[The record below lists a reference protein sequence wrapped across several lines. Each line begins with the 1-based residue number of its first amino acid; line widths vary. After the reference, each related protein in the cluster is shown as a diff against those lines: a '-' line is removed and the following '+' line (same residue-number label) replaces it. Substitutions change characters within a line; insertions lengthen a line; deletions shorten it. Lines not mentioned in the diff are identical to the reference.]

1 MQMVDMLPTGRVFNR
16 LGPRSARLTK
26 LLRLVDYDA
35 GMDARPLDLLVDPD
49 LGEADGPTFAAAETQ
64 TIVVVGLGYV
74 GLPLAVALA
83 RGFPTIG
90 LDIDVGRIAELGR
103 GHDRTGEID
112 EARMA
117 ASPLRLVAEPGAC
130 PAADVYIV
138 TVPTPVDERNRPDLR
153 ALIAASETVG
163 RMIDPAR
170 RPVVIFE
177 STVYPGVTEELCVP
191 AIERA
196 SGLTWREHFTV
207 GYSPERINPGDRE
220 HTVDRIVKVVAGD
233 SPETSRRVA
242 AIYERV
248 TSGGTF
254 RAASIKAA
262 EGAKAIENAQ
272 RDVNIAFMNEVT
284 RIFSK
289 LDVSIWDVLDA
300 ARTKWN
306 FLPFQPG
313 LVGGH
318 CIGVDPYYLSHR
330 SIELGHLPEVIPA
343 ARSVNDDMG
352 RWIADTLHLKAT
364 GQAGNRLLH
373 VLVLGVTFKEDVP
386 DLRNSK
392 VVDMVRRL
400 QFHGHGVAVHD
411 PHADADEAAAE
422 YGVKVT
428 DEVLGR
434 RYDLVIAAVAHREYR
449 AMSSAA
455 LEALVADGGLFAD
468 IKGVFR
474 DRELGCRTWTL

>member
-1 MQMVDMLPTGRVFNR
+1 
-16 LGPRSARLTK
+16 
-26 LLRLVDYDA
+26 
-35 GMDARPLDLLVDPD
+35 MDARIAELHSANPVEVI
-49 LGEADGPTFAAAETQ
+49 EAPAEAQ
-64 TIVVVGLGYV
+64 SIVVVGLGYV

-83 RGFPTIG
+83 RSFPTTG
-90 LDIDVGRIAELGR
+90 LDISADRVAELAR
-103 GHDRTGEID
+103 GEDRTGEV
-112 EARMA
+112 EADRLA
-117 ASPLRLVAEPGAC
+117 ASTIGYASD
-130 PAADVYIV
+130 PAVCGPADVYIV

-153 ALIAASETVG
+153 ALIAASEMVG
-163 RMIDPAR
+163 TMLDPAR
-170 RPVVIFE
+170 KPLVIFE

-191 AIERA
+191 AMERA
-196 SGLTWREHFTV
+196 SGLVWKQDFVV

-233 SPETSRRVA
+233 SPETTARVA

-272 RDVNIAFMNEVT
+272 RDINIAFMNEAT

-330 SIELGHLPEVIPA
+330 AIELGHMPEVIPA
-343 ARSVNDDMG
+343 ARRVNDDMG
-352 RWIADTLHLKAT
+352 RWIADTLSAKML
-364 GQAGNRLLH
+364 GRRLH
-373 VLVLGVTFKEDVP
+373 VLVMGVTFKEDVP
-386 DLRNSK
+386 DIRNSK
-392 VVDMVRRL
+392 VIDLVRRL
-400 QFHGHGVAVHD
+400 QYHGHGVTLHD
-411 PHADADEAAAE
+411 PHADPAEAEAE
-422 YGVKVT
+422 YGVRIDGEAFT
-428 DEVLGR
+428 R
-434 RYDLVIAAVAHREYR
+434 TYDLVVAAVPHQAYR
-449 AMSSAA
+449 GMDDAA
-455 LEALVADGGLFAD
+455 LAALIAPDGLFAD
-468 IKGVFR
+468 VKGAFR
-474 DRELGCRTWTL
+474 ARALECPYWTL

>member
-1 MQMVDMLPTGRVFNR
+1 
-16 LGPRSARLTK
+16 
-26 LLRLVDYDA
+26 
-35 GMDARPLDLLVDPD
+35 MDARITDPNHALAGD
-49 LGEADGPTFAAAETQ
+49 AEPTDIVGATVQ
-64 TIVVVGLGYV
+64 RIVVVGLGYV

-83 RGFPTIG
+83 RSFEVTG
-90 LDIDVGRIAELGR
+90 LDIDPGRITELGR
-103 GHDRTGEID
+103 HHDRTGEID
-112 EARMA
+112 DAGLARSSLGYA
-117 ASPLRLVAEPGAC
+117 HDPAAC
-130 PAADVYIV
+130 PPADVYIV
-138 TVPTPVDERNRPDLR
+138 TVPTPVDECNRPDLR
-153 ALIAASETVG
+153 ALIGASEMVG
-163 RMIDPAR
+163 RMLDGAR
-170 RPVVIFE
+170 RPLVVFE

-191 AIERA
+191 AMERV
-196 SGLTWREHFTV
+196 SGLKWKDDFVV

-233 SPETSRRVA
+233 GPETTDRVA
-242 AIYERV
+242 AIYGRV
-248 TSGGTF
+248 TTGGTF

-300 ARTKWN
+300 AKTKWN

-352 RWIADTLHLKAT
+352 RWIADTLHMAM
-364 GQAGNRLLH
+364 ARGNEGRLLH
-373 VLVLGVTFKEDVP
+373 VLVLGLTFKEDVP

-392 VVDMVRRL
+392 VGDMVRRL
-400 QFHGHGVAVHD
+400 QFHGHGVTVHD
-411 PHADADEAAAE
+411 PNADADEAASE
-422 YGVKVT
+422 YGVKLS
-428 DEVLGR
+428 DEALSR

-449 AMSSAA
+449 AMDDAA
-455 LEALVADGGLFAD
+455 LAALVAEGGLFAD
-468 IKGVFR
+468 VKGVFR
-474 DRELGCRTWTL
+474 DRALACRTWTL

>member
-1 MQMVDMLPTGRVFNR
+1 
-16 LGPRSARLTK
+16 
-26 LLRLVDYDA
+26 
-35 GMDARPLDLLVDPD
+35 MDARIADLRTPEGPAAVDSIASD
-49 LGEADGPTFAAAETQ
+49 VGAQ
-64 TIVVVGLGYV
+64 TIVIVGLGYV

-83 RGFPTIG
+83 RSFPAWG
-90 LDIDVGRIAELGR
+90 LDINADRVAELAR
-103 GHDRTGEID
+103 GEDRTGEVD
-112 EARMA
+112 TETLD
-117 ASPLRLVAEPGAC
+117 ASALQYTSDATTC
-130 PAADVYIV
+130 PPADVYIV

-153 ALIAASETVG
+153 ALIGASEMVG

-170 RPVVIFE
+170 KPLIIFE

-191 AIERA
+191 AMERV
-196 SGLTWREHFTV
+196 SGLKWKDDFVV

-220 HTVDRIVKVVAGD
+220 HTVDRIIKVVSGD
-233 SPETSRRVA
+233 SEETTARVS
-242 AIYERV
+242 AIYDRV
-248 TSGGTF
+248 TTGGTF

-300 ARTKWN
+300 AKTKWN
-306 FLPFQPG
+306 FLPFHPG

-352 RWIADTLHLKAT
+352 RWIADTLHLKMK
-364 GQAGNRLLH
+364 RISLRILI
-373 VLVLGVTFKEDVP
+373 LGVTFKEDVP

-392 VVDMVRRL
+392 VGDIVKRFW
-400 QFHGHGVAVHD
+400 FHGHSVTVHD
-411 PHADADEAAAE
+411 PLANADEAAAD
-422 YGVKVT
+422 YGVHLDPNALT
-428 DEVLGR
+428 R
-434 RYDLVIAAVAHREYR
+434 SYDLVVAAVSHRLYR
-449 AMSSAA
+449 EMDNAA
-455 LEALVADGGLFAD
+455 LAALVDSSGLFAD
-468 IKGVFR
+468 VKGVFR
-474 DRELGCRTWTL
+474 GRNFGRTIWTL

>member
-1 MQMVDMLPTGRVFNR
+1 
-16 LGPRSARLTK
+16 
-26 LLRLVDYDA
+26 
-35 GMDARPLDLLVDPD
+35 MDARTSDLLATDE
-49 LGEADGPTFAAAETQ
+49 GAFTTGPGDTRTQ
-64 TIVVVGLGYV
+64 TVVVVGLGYV

-83 RGFPTIG
+83 RSFPTHG
-90 LDIDVGRIAELGR
+90 LDIDTGRIEELRR
-103 GHDRTGEID
+103 GHDRTDEI
-112 EARMA
+112 
-117 ASPLRLVAEPGAC
+117 ASATLAGSALGYAAEPAAC

-138 TVPTPVDERNRPDLR
+138 TVPTPVDDRNRPDLR
-153 ALIAASETVG
+153 ALIGASEMVG

-170 RPVVIFE
+170 KPIVIFE

-191 AIERA
+191 AMERV
-196 SGLTWREHFTV
+196 SGLSWREHFTV

-233 SPETSRRVA
+233 SPETTGRVA
-242 AIYERV
+242 ALYDRV
-248 TSGGTF
+248 TTGGTF

-343 ARSVNDDMG
+343 ARSVNDDMA
-352 RWIADTLHLKAT
+352 RWIADTLHLKSVN
-364 GQAGNRLLH
+364 GEKGRLLH

-411 PHADADEAAAE
+411 PHADAAEAAAE

-428 DEVLGR
+428 DEVLDR

-449 AMSSAA
+449 AMSDAA
-455 LEALVADGGLFAD
+455 LADLVADGGLFAD
-468 IKGVFR
+468 VKGVFR
-474 DRELGCRTWTL
+474 DRDLGCRTWTL

>member
-1 MQMVDMLPTGRVFNR
+1 
-16 LGPRSARLTK
+16 
-26 LLRLVDYDA
+26 
-35 GMDARPLDLLVDPD
+35 MDARTSDLIATDGD
-49 LGEADGPTFAAAETQ
+49 ESAATAADTHAQ
-64 TIVVVGLGYV
+64 TVVVVGLGYV

-83 RGFPTIG
+83 RSFPTHG
-90 LDIDVGRIAELGR
+90 LDIDAGRIAELGR
-103 GHDRTGEID
+103 GHDRTDEI
-112 EARMA
+112 AGATLA
-117 ASPLRLVAEPGAC
+117 ASTLRYAADPAAC

-138 TVPTPVDERNRPDLR
+138 TVPTPVDDRNRPDLR
-153 ALIAASETVG
+153 ALIGASEMVG

-170 RPVVIFE
+170 NPVVIFE

-191 AIERA
+191 AMERV

-233 SPETSRRVA
+233 SPETTARVA
-242 AIYERV
+242 ALYDRV
-248 TSGGTF
+248 TTGGTF

-300 ARTKWN
+300 AKTKWN

-352 RWIADTLHLKAT
+352 RWIADTLHLKSV
-364 GQAGNRLLH
+364 GSDKGRLLH

-428 DEVLGR
+428 DEVLDR

-449 AMSSAA
+449 AMTDAA
-455 LEALVADGGLFAD
+455 LAGLVADGGLFAD
-468 IKGVFR
+468 VKGVFR
-474 DRELGCRTWTL
+474 DRALGCRMWAL